1 MSVMCQAVL
10 DVETVMEIKSQN
22 SPFLLGAYLI
32 AVGLSSPFQSHTS
45 VLCSTLPSL
54 KESAPY

>member
-10 DVETVMEIKSQN
+10 DVETVIEIKSQN
-22 SPFLLGAYLI
+22 SSFLHGAYLI
-32 AVGLSSPFQSHTS
+32 AIDLSSPFQSHAS
-45 VLCSTLPSL
+45 IFCSTLSSL